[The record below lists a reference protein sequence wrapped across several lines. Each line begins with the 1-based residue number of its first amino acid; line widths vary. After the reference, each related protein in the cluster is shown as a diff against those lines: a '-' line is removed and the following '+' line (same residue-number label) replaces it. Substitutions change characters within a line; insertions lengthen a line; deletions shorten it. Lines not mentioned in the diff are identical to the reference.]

1 MVVVNVNLNGVK
13 QFQRSLGRTHSEVN
27 KKCQQALNRTLQRSR
42 TQMTNGVGEKLNLRK
57 KTIRDLVSIQRATKA
72 TGLIGKL
79 SVKNK
84 LVPLME
90 YSAKQNR
97 KGVSFK
103 VFHDRPRQL
112 IKHAFIYP
120 DSRSRLTVFKR
131 EPGAGRLKIK
141 PLYGTTIADKANDLI
156 RAIGI
161 KSKQFFSKELIRLMS
176 LRKNVKISDV
186 ID

>member
-1 MVVVNVNLNGVK
+1 MVVINVNISGFK
-13 QFQRSLGRTHSEVN
+13 QFQRSLGRTHTEVN

-42 TQMTNGVGEKLNLRK
+42 TKMTNAVGEKLNLRK

-72 TGLIGKL
+72 TGLIGTL

-84 LVPLME
+84 PVPLIE
-90 YSAKQNR
+90 YRAKQNR

-131 EPGAGRLKIK
+131 EPGAARLKIK
-141 PLYGTTIADKANDLI
+141 PLYGTTVMYAAKDK
-156 RAIGI
+156 
-161 KSKQFFSKELIRLMS
+161 IRLICNFATDCFKS
-176 LRKNVKISDV
+176 EIQRLIHILSK
-186 ID
+186 

>member
-1 MVVVNVNLNGVK
+1 MIVVNISIKGAK
-13 QFQRSLGRTHSEVN
+13 QFQKTLNHTHTEVN

-42 TQMTNGVGEKLNLRK
+42 TQMTNAVGEKLNLRK

-84 LVPLME
+84 PVPLIE
-90 YSAKQNR
+90 YRAKQNR

-103 VFHDRPRQL
+103 VFHNRPRQL

-120 DSRSRLTVFKR
+120 DRRARLTVFKR

-141 PLYGTTIADKANDLI
+141 PLYGTTVMHVTRDKFEMLRSFAEGFL
-156 RAIGI
+156 
-161 KSKQFFSKELIRLMS
+161 KEEIQRLMK
-176 LRKNVKISDV
+176 LK
-186 ID
+186 

>member
-1 MVVVNVNLNGVK
+1 MVVINVSINGLN
-13 QFQRSLGRTHSEVN
+13 QFQGSLGRTHTEVN

-42 TQMTNGVGEKLNLRK
+42 TKMTNAVGAKLNLRK

-84 LVPLME
+84 PVPLIE
-90 YSAKQNR
+90 YRAKQNR

-112 IKHAFIYP
+112 IRQAFIYP
-120 DSRSRLTVFKR
+120 DSRARLTVFKR
-131 EPGAGRLKIK
+131 EIGAGRLRIK
-141 PLYGTTIADKANDLI
+141 PLYGTTVMHVAADKLGEVKEFSAN
-156 RAIGI
+156 
-161 KSKQFFSKELIRLMS
+161 FMNKELERL
-176 LRKNVKISDV
+176 LQFINNT
-186 ID
+186 